1 MKSPCKR
8 KKCKTMSEIKYITA
22 VHTTYCASFFSA
34 KGALT
39 EYVSKQGTPKKR
51 LHEAILSKVKASKA
65 ITF

>member
-1 MKSPCKR
+1 
-8 KKCKTMSEIKYITA
+8 MSEIKYITA